1 MTSELSAAMLI
12 VFNVLEK
19 DKGASA
25 IIEKID
31 NAESDDSLKDG
42 LRDAIA
48 YLRETDQAAV
58 ADDVEGKLQGF
69 I

>member
-1 MTSELSAAMLI
+1 MTSELSTAMLI